1 MNMSHLPP
9 IERGVAK
16 LIIMMFM
23 DKYPSEKLGFNPK
36 DIYQVYNHLL
46 EGILPNYHH
55 KKRAVIKKIRSLC
68 QRGELIQ
75 PKGKY
80 TEYFLVPNGCL
91 HIELQ
96 RRIDSLNANRQK

>member
-23 DKYPSEKLGFNPK
+23 DKDPSGKLGFNLK

-46 EGILPNYHH
+46 EGILPNYHD
-55 KKRAVIKKIRSLC
+55 KKRVIKKIPSLC
-68 QRGELIQ
+68 QHGELIQ

-96 RRIDSLNANRQK
+96 RRIDSLNANR